1 MTKNNPFLTESEYD
15 IAGRTHFVE
24 KRNVYSGQL
33 QSSAM
38 PTTRGQ
44 RYTETNDCQTPIKK
58 KKQNWQIE

>member
-24 KRNVYSGQL
+24 KKERIL
-33 QSSAM
+33 RPAASSAM

-58 KKQNWQIE
+58 KQNWQIE